1 MRKIM
6 VFIAVL
12 ALLTATLPVGGVAA
26 AAEPTFYVTSAE
38 GCSAVTVDVG
48 LRDNPG
54 LVSFVLSV
62 AYDDT
67 ALTLTDTAA
76 LAFFTSMVVSPTENH
91 PIIVNW
97 CDGSLSADS
106 TYSGVFLR
114 LTFAVKEG
122 AAPGTYPITLSYSP
136 EDTFNKDFVDV
147 AFATEAGSVTV
158 VDHTYDAACDAT
170 CNGCGAT
177 RAAAEHT
184 YDDELDATCGACG
197 YLRLVEYPIHRFEG
211 NSVSEELRGLA
222 FHFTATVQGVT
233 MSEQH
238 VADYSAATITPDS
251 WNGAYTLIAVGAVV
265 TNGDGEL
272 TLNYIDGR
280 NTKFIIAEQ
289 LMDLQGDQLDYA
301 VRIRY
306 IPDTKR
312 EAPVR
317 ARAVMVY
324 EVDGNMEVM
333 YGEEITASINSVLEN
348 TEE

>member
-1 MRKIM
+1 MRKTM

-12 ALLTATLPVGGVAA
+12 ALLAATLPVGGVAA
-26 AAEPTFYVTSAE
+26 EAEPTFYVAE
-38 GCSAVTVDVG
+38 AAGCSTVTVDVG

-67 ALTLTDTAA
+67 ALTLTETTA
-76 LAFFTSMVVSPTENH
+76 LALTSLVVSPAEHN
-91 PIIVNW
+91 PITINW
-97 CDGSLSADS
+97 CEGSLSANS
-106 TYSGVFLR
+106 TYNGAFLR

-147 AFATEAGSVTV
+147 AFATESGSVTV
-158 VDHTYDAACDAT
+158 VDHTYDAACDAD
-170 CNGCGAT
+170 CNSCGAT
-177 RAAAEHT
+177 RAAADHT
-184 YDDELDATCGACG
+184 YDDDLDATCGACG
-197 YLRLVEYPIHRFEG
+197 YLRRVEYPIHRFEG

-233 MSEQH
+233 MSEEH

-251 WNGAYTLIAVGAVV
+251 WTGEVRLIALGAVV
-265 TNGDGEL
+265 TNGDGGL
-272 TLNYIDGR
+272 TLNHINGHD
-280 NTKFIIAEQ
+280 TKFILAER

-312 EAPVR
+312 DAPVR

-324 EVDGNMEVM
+324 EVDGNQVIL
-333 YGEEITASINSVLEN
+333 YGDEITASINSALKN

>member
-26 AAEPTFYVTSAE
+26 EAEPTFYVAE
-38 GCSAVTVDVG
+38 AAGCSTVTVDVG

-62 AYDDT
+62 EYDD
-67 ALTLTDTAA
+67 AVLTLTDTTA
-76 LAFFTSMVVSPTENH
+76 LAFTSLVVSPAEIN
-91 PIIVNW
+91 PITINW
-97 CDGSLSADS
+97 CEGSLSAIS
-106 TYSGVFLR
+106 TYNGAFLR

-122 AAPGTYPITLSYSP
+122 AALGTYPITLSYSP

-158 VDHTYDAACDAT
+158 VDHTYDAACDAA

-177 RAAAEHT
+177 RAAAAHT
-184 YDDELDATCGACG
+184 YDDDLDATCGACG
-197 YLRLVEYPIHRFEG
+197 YLRLVEYPIHRFGG

-251 WNGAYTLIAVGAVV
+251 LNGAFKLIAVGALV
-265 TNGDGEL
+265 TNGDGAL

-312 EAPVR
+312 DAPVR

-324 EVDGNMEVM
+324 EVDGNMEVL
-333 YGEEITASINSVLEN
+333 YGEIITASINSALKN